1 MLFLSTIIVI
11 LGVWLEPII
20 RLINT
25 AIKGDTQCLLIPL
38 TWRIKL

>member
-25 AIKGDTQCLLIPL
+25 AIKVETLNAC
-38 TWRIKL
+38 